1 MPWTK
6 TPKGGFISKT
16 GGSYGTQQALDDLRP
31 AGERTVRTTTVT
43 GGRGSS
49 SDEENF
55 LDTQLPEERW
65 DGIRKGV
72 TTTVVTEVAPEK
84 SGSKVSGGYVYG
96 GSNGNNNRTGDKR
109 RSFSVGQTSS
119 STLDEEERRKPVGT
133 FNPFQ

>member
-1 MPWTK
+1 MPWSK

-31 AGERTVRTTTVT
+31 AAERTVRTTTVT

-55 LDTQLPEERW
+55 LDTGVPEEQW
-65 DGIRKGV
+65 DGGIRKGV
-72 TTTVVTEVAPEK
+72 TTTVVTEMKQGKPEAKRSVYAYGSSQAK
-84 SGSKVSGGYVYG
+84 S
-96 GSNGNNNRTGDKR
+96 NKR
-109 RSFSVGQTSS
+109 RSLSLGQDSD
-119 STLDEEERRKPVGT
+119 STLGDEGRKPVGP

>member
-6 TPKGGFISKT
+6 TPKGFQSKT

-55 LDTQLPEERW
+55 LDTGVPEERW
-65 DGIRKGV
+65 DGIRKGI
-72 TTTVVTEVAPEK
+72 TTTVTSTEVRPAK
-84 SGSKVSGGYVYG
+84 SGANVSGGYVQG
-96 GSNGNNNRTGDKR
+96 TSKADKR
-109 RSFSVGQTSS
+109 RSFSLGQASS
-119 STLDEEERRKPVGT
+119 STLDDAEGRKPVGP

>member
-1 MPWTK
+1 MPWSK

-55 LDTQLPEERW
+55 LDTGMPDERW
-65 DGIRKGV
+65 DGGIRKGV
-72 TTTVVTEVAPEK
+72 TTTVVAEMKPEK
-84 SGSKVSGGYVYG
+84 SRTKGSGYGCG
-96 GSNGNNNRTGDKR
+96 GSQAKALKR
-109 RSFSVGQTSS
+109 RSLSLGQGSD
-119 STLDEEERRKPVGT
+119 STMGDEGRKPVGP

>member
-1 MPWTK
+1 MPWSK
-6 TPKGGFISKT
+6 TPKDGFISKT

-31 AGERTVRTTTVT
+31 AAERTVRTTTVT

-55 LDTQLPEERW
+55 LDTHVPEERW

-72 TTTVVTEVAPEK
+72 TTTVVTEMKPEK
-84 SGSKVSGGYVYG
+84 PAPREPAG
-96 GSNGNNNRTGDKR
+96 GSSYGSSVPKSSKR
-109 RSFSVGQTSS
+109 RSFSVGQNSN
-119 STLDEEERRKPVGT
+119 STLGEDEGRKPVGP